1 MKKIFRFAML
11 VMLGAAIA
19 VACQDKP
26 ADPAN
31 NGKEQEGDKDKDKE
45 TNTDA
50 KALPIAI
57 DGNFADWDAI
67 TADVAKSNDF
77 VDVWTV
83 PADETDPA
91 ITVLKCSSDGENV
104 YFYAE
109 MKVEAL
115 PQNKICKEWGSS
127 YKGCEYLD
135 GREGYGAETGDENND
150 AIGDPD
156 FNLFFDPDGNADT
169 GFYTYAADE
178 DTPAI
183 PGLGCEMCAQN
194 IFFLNGEKFCVA
206 WNQTNIGPV
215 EHLVDGVKTPYDY
228 NGVFFQQKDWDEDGV
243 VLRYGWQNCNDDGT
257 GDNIAPTPDNIQ
269 AVVANGVVKVEF
281 AIEKGELV
289 NLKDEDTNYAWGVC
303 YRFDDYEQDCGP
315 LKADYATEE

>member
-19 VACQDKP
+19 VACEDKP
-26 ADPAN
+26 ETKPVDN
-31 NGKEQEGDKDKDKE
+31 DKEQEGDKDKEKD
-45 TNTDA
+45 TDA

-57 DGNFADWDAI
+57 DGEFADWDAI
-67 TADVAKSNDF
+67 TAEVAKANDF
-77 VDVWTV
+77 ADVWTV

-109 MKVEAL
+109 IKVEAL
-115 PQNKICKEWGSS
+115 PQNNICKEWGDS
-127 YKGCEYLD
+127 YKGCLFNN
-135 GREGYGAETGDENND
+135 GKEGYGGEKGDADND
-150 AIGDPD
+150 DIGDPN

-194 IFFLNGEKFCVA
+194 IFFMCGDKFSIA
-206 WNQTNIGPV
+206 WNQTNIGPTKY
-215 EHLVDGVKTPYDY
+215 LVDGNEADYDY
-228 NGVFFQQKDWDEDGV
+228 NGTFFQEADWNASGT
-243 VLRYGWQNCNDDGT
+243 VLQYGWQNCNNDGA
-257 GDNIAPTPDNIQ
+257 GDNVAPTPDNIK
-269 AVVANGVVKVEF
+269 AVVANGIAKVEF

-289 NLKDEDTNYAWGVC
+289 NLSDEDTNYAWGVC
-303 YRFDDYEQDCGP
+303 YRFGDYEQDCGP